1 MAEVLQAGES
11 PVPGPE
17 SRMQYD
23 AFLSYAHRDKDVTS
37 AIQKGL
43 HQIGRR
49 VGQLRALRVFRDDT
63 NLTANP
69 DLWGKITEALQDS
82 RFMIVV
88 LSPQSA
94 ASHWVNEE
102 VKHWLDQRGHEGL
115 MLVLAEGR
123 LAWDAERGRFDPEQ
137 STAAPPVLTQLGSLP
152 AEPLYIDVSGDAPWE
167 LGSLAFR
174 DKVTSLAAPIH
185 GKPKDD
191 LTGDDLREQ
200 RRSRRLRRAAIAGL
214 AVLTVLA
221 VVAASVAI
229 VQWGKAIRE
238 ARDALAAQLDT
249 EAAAVF
255 SGVTGDSDIQALAD
269 TLAAQRLRSDPAA
282 SRGAF
287 YTATTA
293 LNTTRIIVPT
303 PAPVHG
309 VALSP
314 DGHTLASGSFDHTVR
329 VWDLT
334 DPAHPAPLGGPL
346 TGHTNVVLS
355 VAFSP
360 DGHTLASGVA
370 LVALMIVSAT
380 FRYVL
385 TCNVAVVVLTS
396 GRQVAGPRLTQPVVA
411 VDGVPL
417 ADGVTDADVVSLS
430 VAGSGGEAM
439 DSADGL
445 IEAAEA
451 TGNPS
456 WLALALTAYGLAF
469 RDADP
474 VGALNALGRGLVI
487 AQDNGYRAQ
496 ASVLANGLV

>member
-1 MAEVLQAGES
+1 MAEVLQAGGS
-11 PVPGPE
+11 ASLGPE

-49 VGQLRALRVFRDDT
+49 VGQLR
-63 NLTANP
+63 
-69 DLWGKITEALQDS
+69 ALQDS

-229 VQWGKAIRE
+229 V
-238 ARDALAAQLDT
+238 
-249 EAAAVF
+249 
-255 SGVTGDSDIQALAD
+255 
-269 TLAAQRLRSDPAA
+269 
-282 SRGAF
+282 
-287 YTATTA
+287 
-293 LNTTRIIVPT
+293 
-303 PAPVHG
+303 
-309 VALSP
+309 
-314 DGHTLASGSFDHTVR
+314 
-329 VWDLT
+329 
-334 DPAHPAPLGGPL
+334 
-346 TGHTNVVLS
+346 
-355 VAFSP
+355 
-360 DGHTLASGVA
+360 
-370 LVALMIVSAT
+370 
-380 FRYVL
+380 
-385 TCNVAVVVLTS
+385 
-396 GRQVAGPRLTQPVVA
+396 
-411 VDGVPL
+411 
-417 ADGVTDADVVSLS
+417 
-430 VAGSGGEAM
+430 
-439 DSADGL
+439 
-445 IEAAEA
+445 
-451 TGNPS
+451 
-456 WLALALTAYGLAF
+456 
-469 RDADP
+469 
-474 VGALNALGRGLVI
+474 
-487 AQDNGYRAQ
+487 
-496 ASVLANGLV
+496 

>member
-1 MAEVLQAGES
+1 MAEVLQAGGS
-11 PVPGPE
+11 ASLGPE

-287 YTATTA
+287 YTATTV

-346 TGHTNVVLS
+346 TGHTN
-355 VAFSP
+355 
-360 DGHTLASGVA
+360 
-370 LVALMIVSAT
+370 LV
-380 FRYVL
+380 
-385 TCNVAVVVLTS
+385 
-396 GRQVAGPRLTQPVVA
+396 
-411 VDGVPL
+411 
-417 ADGVTDADVVSLS
+417 
-430 VAGSGGEAM
+430 
-439 DSADGL
+439 
-445 IEAAEA
+445 
-451 TGNPS
+451 
-456 WLALALTAYGLAF
+456 
-469 RDADP
+469 
-474 VGALNALGRGLVI
+474 
-487 AQDNGYRAQ
+487 
-496 ASVLANGLV
+496 